1 MGTNQSAL
9 HGKPANDDNV
19 ARLSSSLQL
28 FTTGDAA
35 QLLALSTRTLEKW
48 RVEGGGPPFVVM
60 SPKCVRY
67 RLSDLRTFQEE
78 RLAEN
83 TTAARQR

>member
-1 MGTNQSAL
+1 MGTNRSAL
-9 HGKPANDDNV
+9 HGAAANDDDV
-19 ARLSSSLQL
+19 ARLVSSLQL
-28 FTTGDAA
+28 LTTRDAA
-35 QLLALSTRTLEKW
+35 QILALSTRTLEKW

-67 RLSDLRTFQEE
+67 RASDLQTFQEE

-83 TTAARQR
+83 TAAVRER

>member
-9 HGKPANDDNV
+9 HERTAHDDNV

-28 FTTGDAA
+28 LTTRDAA